1 MCCITLKWH
10 GVPMYTAPVELCW
23 PGVASSTRGHPSP
36 GRQHRTHQQPGK
48 AEAASGRVQ
57 HMRNIEGASTPF

>member
-23 PGVASSTRGHPSP
+23 PGVASVQEGTPVP
-36 GRQHRTHQQPGK
+36 VPHRTHQQPGK

-57 HMRNIEGASTPF
+57 HMSNTEGASTPF